1 MIADMTI
8 TAAHVFRGVG
18 GILGLIGIAWLLSSN
33 RRGFP
38 IRTVVGGLILQWV
51 LALAVLHTNVGQGAM
66 TGLAHA
72 VQTILLATGE
82 GSRFIFGNLI
92 DDTGA
97 WGYIFLVQVIPPII
111 VFSAISAIGYH
122 LGILQWVVGLLAKV
136 MVRLLGVSGAE
147 GLASAGNIFVGQ
159 TEAPLFVRPYISRM
173 TQSELMAMMVCGFA
187 TVASGPLAAY
197 IAIVAG
203 EDPARRVEV
212 ARHFLTACLM
222 SAPAAFVIAKVML
235 PESETPETGGDAKV
249 EVKTESRNVIHAAAI
264 GTTDGVMLAINVVAM
279 LIVFIALI
287 TLVDYSLVWLGGF
300 QFMQPVLDM
309 IGTDKLNLAAILG
322 VVFYPIAFLIGIEA
336 PDRATFGSLLGV
348 AMSTNEFLAYKQ
360 LRGMIDAELISERTV
375 RIATY
380 CLCGF
385 ANFSS
390 IAIQIGGIGVLA
402 PDRKA
407 DLARL
412 GPRAMLGGAMA
423 CWMTGTIAG
432 VLT

>member
-1 MIADMTI
+1 MLADATLSSDHI
-8 TAAHVFRGVG
+8 IRGVV
-18 GILGLIGIAWLLSSN
+18 GIAGLVAIAWLLSSN
-33 RRGFP
+33 RKTFP
-38 IRTVVGGLILQWV
+38 IRTVIGGMVLQWV
-51 LALAVLHTNVGQGAM
+51 LGLAVLRTEIGRGAM
-66 TGLAHA
+66 SGLAQG
-72 VQTILLATGE
+72 VRTVLAATNE
-82 GSRFIFGNLI
+82 GSKFIFGNMI
-92 DDTGA
+92 DDGGP
-97 WGYIFLVQVIPPII
+97 WGFVFLVQVIPPII

-122 LGILQWVVGLLAKV
+122 LGILQMVVGVLAKV
-136 MVRLLGVSGAE
+136 MVRILGVSGAE

-173 TQSELMAMMVCGFA
+173 TQSELMALMVCGFA

-197 IAIVAG
+197 IAIIAG
-203 EDPARRVEV
+203 DDPARQVEV

-235 PESETPETGGDAKV
+235 PETEHPETAGDAKV
-249 EVKTESRNVIHAAAI
+249 EVETESRNVIHAAAL
-264 GTTDGVMLAINVVAM
+264 GTTTGVMLAINVVAM
-279 LIVFIALI
+279 LIVFIALVKLI
-287 TLVDYSLVWLGGF
+287 DFFLIWLGGF
-300 QFMQPVLDM
+300 PFMESVLDLM
-309 IGTDKLNLAAILG
+309 GTEQLDLAAILG
-322 VVFYPIAFLIGIEA
+322 VIFYPIAFLVGIEA

-348 AMSTNEFLAYKQ
+348 GMSTNEFLAFNQ
-360 LRGMIDAELISERTV
+360 LKAMMDSNELSERTA

-380 CLCGF
+380 SLCGF